1 MKERISC
8 FGIIQRK
15 LVGFKPSVVNFLS
28 SLFIVSK
35 TFSLLE
41 LKINKFVSSAN
52 IIGVSSRELLKR

>member
-15 LVGFKPSVVNFLS
+15 LVGFKPNVVNFLS

-52 IIGVSSRELLKR
+52 IIGVSLRELLKR